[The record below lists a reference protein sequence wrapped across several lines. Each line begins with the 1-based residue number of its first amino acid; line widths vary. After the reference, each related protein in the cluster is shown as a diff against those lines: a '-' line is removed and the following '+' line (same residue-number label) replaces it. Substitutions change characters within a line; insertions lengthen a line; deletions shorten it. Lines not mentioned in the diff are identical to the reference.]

1 MTGRID
7 TVRFPS
13 FLALLTAVLAAS
25 WAVAIEP
32 IPDPGGQLDFAKDIG
47 PLFAKYCLDC
57 HTGQESDGK
66 LALDQ
71 LDPNGGFKVRKSW
84 QKVRDNL
91 HSNLM
96 PPADLPQ
103 PSSEERK
110 KIVAWLDSHPLRID
124 CSGPVHPGRVTI
136 RRLNRDEYNNTIRD
150 LCGVDFK
157 PAEDF
162 PNDDVGYGFDNIGD
176 VLSMPPILLE
186 KYLAAAE
193 TVAQKAILTFDENSA
208 QSRKEKGRQLASN
221 GEVVFESDFAPGTYI
236 LKARAAADQA
246 GPDRAKMA
254 LKLDDK
260 ELEVFETRNRRRG
273 DFRNYEHKLE
283 IAQGRHRF
291 AAAFINDYYE
301 PNNEDR
307 RLRGDR
313 NLDIEYLEI
322 VGPLGARPEQ
332 LPASHAQIIFVEP
345 SGEKSPEDC
354 AREIFKRFAS
364 RAYRRPASD
373 DEVARVMQ
381 IFSLAKGN
389 GERFERCIQLG
400 VQAILVSPS
409 FLFRVEQEPGPNDPG
424 GIRTLNEYELATR
437 LSYFLWSSMP
447 DSELLHL
454 ALEGKLRQN
463 LDDQVRRMLKDP
475 KSNALVQNFAG
486 QWLQLRSLDIIT
498 PDVKRF
504 PEWGK
509 ELREAMRHET
519 ELFFAHIMREDR
531 SVLEFIDADYTF
543 VNERL
548 AKHYGLPDVTGSE
561 FRKVSVPAEQRGGLL
576 GQASILTVTSNPNRT
591 SPVKRGKWI
600 LENLLAEPPPP
611 APPNVPPLEEVGGRR
626 RRRSEEEMSLRQK
639 LEIHRSAAACAS
651 CHQLMDPLG
660 FGLENYN
667 AIGAWRT
674 EDGKFPI
681 DSTGVLPSGDEFKG
695 VRDLRNIL
703 KKRDNEFRRC
713 LAERLMTYALGR
725 GLELDDECTLRAIAA
740 EVGQKENKFSALVL
754 AIVHSDQFQKR
765 ASVRSK
771 ME

>member
-1 MTGRID
+1 
-7 TVRFPS
+7 V
-13 FLALLTAVLAAS
+13 LALLIAVS
-25 WAVAIEP
+25 SVGAVEP
-32 IPDPGGQLDFAKDIG
+32 IPDPGSQLDFAKDIG

-57 HTGQESDGK
+57 HSGQDSDGK
-66 LALDQ
+66 LAIDS
-71 LDPNGGFKVRKSW
+71 LDPKGGIKVRKSW

-91 HSNLM
+91 HSSLM
-96 PPADLPQ
+96 PPADYEQ
-103 PSSEERK
+103 PTAEERK
-110 KIVAWLDSHPLRID
+110 RIIDWLDSHPLRID

-193 TVAQKAILTFDENSA
+193 TVAQKSILTFDENSA
-208 QSRKEKGRQLASN
+208 QSRKEKGRQLSSN
-221 GEVVFESDFAPGTYI
+221 GEVVFEADFPHTGKYV
-236 LKARAAADQA
+236 LRARAAADQA
-246 GPDRAKMA
+246 GPDKAKMA
-254 LKLDDK
+254 FRLDDK
-260 ELEVFETRNRRRG
+260 ELEVFETKNRRRG

-283 IAQGRHRF
+283 IPQGRHKF
-291 AAAFINDYYE
+291 VAAFINDYYE
-301 PNNEDR
+301 PNNENR

-313 NLDIEYLEI
+313 NLEIEHLEI
-322 VGPLGARPEQ
+322 VGPLGVKPDQ
-332 LPASHAQIIFVEP
+332 LPASHTQIIFVEP
-345 SGEKSPEDC
+345 SAEKSPEDC

-364 RAYRRPASD
+364 RAYRRPATS
-373 DEVARVMQ
+373 DEVERVMQ
-381 IFSLAKGN
+381 LFALAKGE
-389 GERFERCIQLG
+389 GEKFERCIQLG
-400 VQAILVSPS
+400 VQAVLVSPS

-424 GIRTLNEYELATR
+424 GIRTLSEYELATR

-454 ALEGKLRQN
+454 ALDGKLRQN

-475 KSNALVQNFAG
+475 KSNAMVQTFAG
-486 QWLQLRSLDIIT
+486 QWLQLRSLDVIT

-509 ELREAMRHET
+509 ELREAMRQET
-519 ELFFAHIMREDR
+519 ELFFAHLMREDR

-548 AKHYGLPDVTGSE
+548 AKHYGLPDVSGAD
-561 FRKVSVPAEQRGGLL
+561 FRKVSVPVDQRGGLL

-600 LENLLAEPPPP
+600 LENLLAAPPPP

-626 RRRSEEEMSLRQK
+626 RRREDEEVSLRQK
-639 LEIHRSAAACAS
+639 LEVHRAAAACAA
-651 CHQLMDPLG
+651 CHKLMDPLG
-660 FGLENYN
+660 FGLENYD

-674 EDGKFPI
+674 EEGKFPI
-681 DSTGVLPSGDEFKG
+681 DSSGVLPNGDEFKG

-765 ASVRSK
+765 ASIRSK

>member
-1 MTGRID
+1 
-7 TVRFPS
+7 
-13 FLALLTAVLAAS
+13 VLACLLAVSAAS
-25 WAVAIEP
+25 AVEP
-32 IPDPGGQLDFAKDIG
+32 IPDPGAQLDFAKDIG
-47 PLFAKYCLDC
+47 PLFAKYCLEC

-66 LALDQ
+66 LAIDS
-71 LDPNGGFKVRKSW
+71 LDPKGGVKVRKSW

-96 PPADLPQ
+96 PPGDAEQ
-103 PSSEERK
+103 PTPDERK
-110 KIVAWLDSHPLRID
+110 KIIAWLDSQPLRID

-136 RRLNRDEYNNTIRD
+136 RRLNRTEYNNTIRD

-176 VLSMPPILLE
+176 VLSLPPILLE
-186 KYLAAAE
+186 KYLSAAE
-193 TVAQKAILTFDENSA
+193 TVAQKTILTFDENTA
-208 QSRKEKGRQLASN
+208 QTRQEKGRVLASQ
-221 GEVVFESDFAPGTYI
+221 GEVVFEADFPQAGQYV
-236 LKARAAADQA
+236 LRVRAAGEQA
-246 GPDRAKMA
+246 GPEKAKMA
-254 LKLDDK
+254 LRLDDK
-260 ELEVFETRNRRRG
+260 ELKVFETTNRRRS
-273 DFRNYEHKLE
+273 DFRNYEVKLE
-283 IAQGRHRF
+283 VPPGRHKF
-291 AAAFINDYYE
+291 AAAFLNDYYE
-301 PNNEDR
+301 PNHESR

-313 NLDIEYLEI
+313 NLNVEHLEI
-322 VGPLGARPEQ
+322 AGPIGVRPDK
-332 LPASHAQIIFVEP
+332 LPPSHTQIIFVEP
-345 SGEKSPEDC
+345 TNEKSPEDC

-364 RAYRRPASD
+364 RAYRRPATD
-373 DEVARVMQ
+373 DEVARLMQ
-381 IFSLAKGN
+381 LFALAKAD
-389 GERFERCIQLG
+389 GERFEPCIQLG
-400 VQAILVSPS
+400 VQAVLVSPS

-424 GIRTLNEYELATR
+424 GVRTLNEYELATR

-447 DSELLHL
+447 DDELLHL

-475 KSNALVQNFAG
+475 KSDALVQNFAG
-486 QWLQLRSLDIIT
+486 QWLQLRQLEIIT
-498 PDVKRF
+498 PDPKRF
-504 PEWGK
+504 PQWDK
-509 ELREAMRHET
+509 ELREAMRKET
-519 ELFFAHIMREDR
+519 ELFFAHIVRDDR

-548 AKHYGLPDVTGSE
+548 AKHYGLPDVSGAE
-561 FRKVSVPAEQRGGLL
+561 FRKVAVPADQRGGLL

-600 LENLLAEPPPP
+600 LENLLASPPPP
-611 APPNVPPLEEVGGRR
+611 APPNVPPLEDGGRR
-626 RRRSEEEMSLRQK
+626 RRRDEEVSLRQK
-639 LEIHRSAAACAS
+639 LEIHRESAACAS
-651 CHQLMDPLG
+651 CHKLMDPLG
-660 FGLENYN
+660 FGLENYD
-667 AIGAWRT
+667 AVGAWRT

-725 GLELDDECTLRAIAA
+725 GLELDDECTLRAVAD
-740 EVGQKENKFSALVL
+740 EVGRQENKFSSLVL

-765 ASVRSK
+765 ASIRSK